1 MAMMPDGTNWED
13 NMARAGMAD
22 LARRLAEVWGGGQPI
37 HLLPPEVVPTSAEE
51 AYAAQ
56 SALLTRLIPQFGP
69 IVGWKVGAP
78 SPTAEPAASPLLA
91 DLVQPSPA
99 RFGGSRLRLRGIE
112 AEVAFRFGQALPPR
126 PEPYGEAEVTAAIHS
141 IHPAIELVE
150 TRFDAWEGPPGLAKL
165 ADLGSNGGFCFGPGS
180 TDWRSRDLARPT
192 VTLEIEGKLIA
203 ERTGGNT
210 AGHPL
215 RTLIWLANH
224 TGRLGHGI
232 KAGDIVTTGS
242 HTGLVFT
249 GQDSRVV
256 ARVAR
261 LGEANLILSEV

>member
-1 MAMMPDGTNWED
+1 MTGFVPRE
-13 NMARAGMAD
+13 
-22 LARRLAEVWGGGQPI
+22 LAERLAAVWAGATPLGA
-37 HLLPPEVVPTSAEE
+37 LPPHLVPSNAED

-56 SALLTRLIPQFGP
+56 AALAARLVPEYGP
-69 IVGWKVGAP
+69 IIGWKVGAP

-112 AEVAFRFGQALPPR
+112 AEVAFRFGEALPPR
-126 PEPYGEAEVTAAIHS
+126 REPYGEAEVSAAIRS

-150 TRFDAWEGPPGLAKL
+150 TRFATWEGPPGLAKL

-180 TDWRSRDLARPT
+180 TDWRSRDLGRPT
-192 VTLEIEGKLIA
+192 VALEIDGKAIA

-215 RTLIWLANH
+215 RTLVWLANH

-242 HTGLVFT
+242 HTGLVFA
-249 GQDSRVV
+249 GQDSRVA
-256 ARVAR
+256 ARVAG
-261 LGEANLILSEV
+261 LGEANLILSGV

>member
-1 MAMMPDGTNWED
+1 MAAAAMIELGERL
-13 NMARAGMAD
+13 ARAWD
-22 LARRLAEVWGGGQPI
+22 GGEP
-37 HLLPPEVVPTSAEE
+37 LDALPPHLIPGSTED

-56 SALLTRLIPQFGP
+56 AALLERLTPKFGP
-69 IVGWKVGAP
+69 IVGWKVGAA

-99 RFGGSRLRLRGIE
+99 RFGGPRLRLRGIE
-112 AEVAFRFGQALPPR
+112 AEVAFRFGAALPPR
-126 PEPYGEAEVTAAIHS
+126 REPYGEAEVSAAIYS

-150 TRFDAWEGPPGLAKL
+150 TRFETWQGPPGLAKL

-180 TDWRSRDLARPT
+180 TDWRTRDHARPT
-192 VTLEIEGKLIA
+192 VALEIDGKLVA
-203 ERTGGNT
+203 ERVGGNT
-210 AGHPL
+210 AGHPM

-224 TGRLGHGI
+224 AGRLRYGI

-242 HTGLVFT
+242 HTGLVFA
-249 GQDSRVV
+249 GQVSRVA
-256 ARVAR
+256 ARVAG

>member
-1 MAMMPDGTNWED
+1 MATATMVELGE
-13 NMARAGMAD
+13 
-22 LARRLAEVWGGGQPI
+22 RLAAVWEGGAPI
-37 HLLPPEVVPTSAEE
+37 GALPARLVPGNAEE

-56 SALLTRLIPQFGP
+56 TALLARLMPRFGP

-99 RFGGSRLRLRGIE
+99 RFGGPRLRLRGIE
-112 AEVAFRFGQALPPR
+112 AEVAFRFGQALLPR
-126 PEPYGEAEVTAAIHS
+126 REPYGEAEVSAAIHT

-150 TRFDAWEGPPGLAKL
+150 TRFEAWEGPPGLAKL

-180 TDWRSRDLARPT
+180 PDWRSRDLGRPS
-192 VTLEIEGKLIA
+192 VALEIAGKPIV

-215 RTLIWLANH
+215 RTLVWLANH
-224 TGRLGHGI
+224 TSRLGHGL

-242 HTGLVFT
+242 HTGLVFA
-249 GQDSRVV
+249 GLGVRAV
-256 ARVAR
+256 ARVAG
-261 LGEANLILSEV
+261 LGEANLVLSEV

>member
-1 MAMMPDGTNWED
+1 MSTAMAELGE
-13 NMARAGMAD
+13 
-22 LARRLAEVWGGGQPI
+22 RLAAAWGGGAPI
-37 HLLPPEVVPTSAEE
+37 GTLPGELIPPSAEA

-56 SALLTRLIPQFGP
+56 AILLARLVPRFGP

-99 RFGGSRLRLRGIE
+99 RFGGTRLRLRGIE

-126 PEPYGEAEVTAAIHS
+126 REPYGEAEVSAAIHS

-150 TRFDAWEGPPGLAKL
+150 TRFESWDGPPGLAKL
-165 ADLGSNGGFCFGPGS
+165 VDLGSNGGFCFGPGS
-180 TDWRSRDLARPT
+180 TDWRARDLARPT
-192 VTLEIEGKLIA
+192 VSLEIGGKTIT

-210 AGHPL
+210 AGHPM
-215 RTLIWLANH
+215 RTLVWLANH

-242 HTGLVFT
+242 HTGLVFA

-256 ARVAR
+256 ARVAG

>member
-1 MAMMPDGTNWED
+1 MATAAMVPLSE
-13 NMARAGMAD
+13 
-22 LARRLAEVWGGGQPI
+22 RLAAAWEGGAPLGM
-37 HLLPPEVVPTSAEE
+37 LPAGLIPPTAEA

-56 SALLTRLIPQFGP
+56 AALVARLVPRFGP

-99 RFGGSRLRLRGIE
+99 RFGGQRLRLRGIE

-126 PEPYGEAEVTAAIHS
+126 REPYGEAEVSTAIHS

-150 TRFDAWEGPPGLAKL
+150 TRFEAWEGPPGLAKL
-165 ADLGSNGGFCFGPGS
+165 ADLGSNGGFCFGVGS

-192 VTLEIEGKLIA
+192 VGLEIDGKSIA

-210 AGHPL
+210 AGHPM
-215 RTLIWLANH
+215 RTLVWLVNH
-224 TGRLGHGI
+224 TGRLGHGL

-242 HTGLVFT
+242 HTGLVFA
-249 GQDSRVV
+249 GQGSRVV
-256 ARVAR
+256 ARVAG
-261 LGEANLILSEV
+261 LGEAMLFLSEV

>member
-1 MAMMPDGTNWED
+1 MSTAMAELGT
-13 NMARAGMAD
+13 
-22 LARRLAEVWGGGQPI
+22 RLAAAWEGGAPI
-37 HLLPPEVVPTSAEE
+37 GALPAALVPPSAEA

-56 SALLTRLIPQFGP
+56 AALLARLVRLFGP

-99 RFGGSRLRLRGIE
+99 RFGGPRLRLRGIE

-126 PEPYGEAEVTAAIHS
+126 PEPYGEAEVIDAIHS

-150 TRFDAWEGPPGLAKL
+150 TRFQAWEGPPGLAKL

-192 VTLEIEGKLIA
+192 VTLSIDGKQIA

-210 AGHPL
+210 AGHPM

-224 TGRLGHGI
+224 TGRLGHGL

-242 HTGLVFT
+242 HTGLVFA
-249 GQDSRVV
+249 GQDSRVA
-256 ARVAR
+256 ARVAG

>member
-1 MAMMPDGTNWED
+1 MAVAA
-13 NMARAGMAD
+13 MAELGE
-22 LARRLAEVWGGGQPI
+22 RLAAVWNGDSPI
-37 HLLPPEVVPTSAEE
+37 GALPQDLVPPNAEAAYSAQTELLV
-51 AYAAQ
+51 
-56 SALLTRLIPQFGP
+56 RLIPRFGP

-99 RFGGSRLRLRGIE
+99 RFGGPRLRLRGIE

-126 PEPYGEAEVTAAIHS
+126 PEPYGEPEVRAAIHS

-150 TRFDAWEGPPGLAKL
+150 TRFENWEGPPGLAKL

-180 TDWRSRDLARPT
+180 TDWRSGDLARPT
-192 VTLEIEGKLIA
+192 VALEIDGKPIA

-210 AGHPL
+210 AGHPM

-224 TGRLGHGI
+224 TGALGHGL

-242 HTGLVFT
+242 HTGLVFA

-256 ARVAR
+256 ARVAG
-261 LGEANLILSEV
+261 LGEANLILSGV

>member
-1 MAMMPDGTNWED
+1 MSTAMAELG
-13 NMARAGMAD
+13 A
-22 LARRLAEVWGGGQPI
+22 RLATAWESGTPI
-37 HLLPPEVVPTSAEE
+37 GILAAGLIPPTAEAAYSAQ
-51 AYAAQ
+51 A
-56 SALLTRLIPQFGP
+56 ALLARLIPLFGP

-99 RFGGSRLRLRGIE
+99 RFGGPRLRLRGIE
-112 AEVAFRFGQALPPR
+112 AEVAFRFGQPLPPR
-126 PEPYGEAEVTAAIHS
+126 REPYGEAEVSVAIHS

-150 TRFDAWEGPPGLAKL
+150 TRFAAWEGPPGLAKL

-192 VTLEIEGKLIA
+192 VALVIDGKLIA

-210 AGHPL
+210 AGHPM

-224 TGRLGHGI
+224 TGRLGHGL

-242 HTGLVFT
+242 HTGLVFA
-249 GQDSRVV
+249 GQDSRVA
-256 ARVAR
+256 ARVAG

>member
-1 MAMMPDGTNWED
+1 MA
-13 NMARAGMAD
+13 ARAMIE
-22 LARRLAEVWGGGQPI
+22 LSERLASVWEGGAPLGS
-37 HLLPPEVVPTSAEE
+37 LPPELIPANAEA

-56 SALLTRLIPQFGP
+56 SALLGRLIPTYGP

-99 RFGGSRLRLRGIE
+99 HFGGPRLRLRGIE
-112 AEVAFRFGQALPPR
+112 AEVAFRFGAALPPR
-126 PEPYGEAEVTAAIHS
+126 PEPYGESEVTAAIRS

-150 TRFDAWEGPPGLAKL
+150 TRFATWEGPPGLAKL
-165 ADLGSNGGFCFGPGS
+165 ADNGSNGGFCFGPGS
-180 TDWRSRDLARPT
+180 TDWRHRDLGRPT
-192 VTLEIEGKLIA
+192 VALEIDGKLIA

-210 AGHPL
+210 AGHPM
-215 RTLIWLANH
+215 RTLIWLVNH
-224 TGRLGHGI
+224 TGKLGHGI

-242 HTGLVFT
+242 HTGLVFA
-249 GQDSRVV
+249 GQGSRVV
-256 ARVAR
+256 ARVAG

>member
-1 MAMMPDGTNWED
+1 
-13 NMARAGMAD
+13 
-22 LARRLAEVWGGGQPI
+22 
-37 HLLPPEVVPTSAEE
+37 VPGNAAE

-56 SALLTRLIPQFGP
+56 TSLVARLIPRFGP

-91 DLVQPSPA
+91 DLVRPSIA
-99 RFGGSRLRLRGIE
+99 RFGGARLRLRGIE

-126 PEPYGEAEVTAAIHS
+126 RGAYGEAEVSAAIQT

-150 TRFDAWEGPPGLAKL
+150 TRFEGWEGPPGLAKL

-180 TDWRSRDLARPT
+180 TEWRSRDLGRPT
-192 VTLEIEGKLIA
+192 VTLEIDDELIV

-210 AGHPL
+210 AGHPM
-215 RTLIWLANH
+215 RTLVWLANH
-224 TGRLGHGI
+224 TGRLGHGL

-242 HTGLVFT
+242 HTGLVFA
-249 GQDSRVV
+249 GHGSRVV
-256 ARVAR
+256 ARVAG
-261 LGEANLILSEV
+261 LGEANLVLSEV

>member
-1 MAMMPDGTNWED
+1 MATAAMIE
-13 NMARAGMAD
+13 
-22 LARRLAEVWGGGQPI
+22 LSERLAAAWEGGEPLGT
-37 HLLPPEVVPTSAEE
+37 LPAELIPPTAEA

-56 SALLTRLIPQFGP
+56 TALVARLVPRFGP

-99 RFGGSRLRLRGIE
+99 RFGGPRLRLRGIE

-126 PEPYGEAEVTAAIHS
+126 REPYGEAEVSGAIHS

-150 TRFDAWEGPPGLAKL
+150 TRFEAWEGPPGLAKL
-165 ADLGSNGGFCFGPGS
+165 ADLGSNGGFCFGAGS

-192 VTLEIEGKLIA
+192 VSLEIDDKPIA

-210 AGHPL
+210 AGHPM
-215 RTLIWLANH
+215 RTLVWLANH
-224 TGRLGHGI
+224 TGRLGHGL

-242 HTGLVFT
+242 HTGLVFA
-249 GQDSRVV
+249 GQDSRVA
-256 ARVAR
+256 ARVVG
-261 LGEANLILSEV
+261 LGGAKLILSEV